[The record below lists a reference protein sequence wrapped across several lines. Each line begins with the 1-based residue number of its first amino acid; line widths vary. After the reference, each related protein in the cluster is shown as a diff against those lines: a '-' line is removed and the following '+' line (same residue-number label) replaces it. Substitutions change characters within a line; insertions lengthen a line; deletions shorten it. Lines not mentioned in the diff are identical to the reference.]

1 MIDALLPACHEGA
14 LPFIKPFISK
24 ILVHE
29 SERINLKLF
38 TVGPVA
44 CYPEVLEAMGQQMYS
59 HRSKEYFALH
69 YETVK
74 LLQNFI
80 ETRNEVFLFSSTGTG
95 FMEASVRNCVRKS
108 MLCCING
115 SFGERFSEVATANGK
130 TVVKLEPPL
139 GEPILP
145 DVLDK
150 ALKEHPEV
158 EAVAITHNETSAGL
172 INPLKELAP
181 IAKNHGKLV
190 FVDAVSSM
198 GGTEIKV
205 DEWDIDVCFSSSQK
219 CFGVPPGLGIGS
231 VSEKSLK
238 LSETAVD
245 KGWYF
250 DFKVWEDDQKK
261 GVGTPV
267 TPAIPQIAG
276 LNTALK
282 MIEKRGGKKWYSD
295 LYKERN
301 LRIRRG
307 VEKLGLSTFPKRG
320 YESPTVNCINA
331 PEGIDGSVIYEKM
344 REKGL
349 ELAQG
354 YGLLKKKTFRIGNM
368 GYIEMS
374 DIDLMLKAL
383 SEVLSSL

>member
-1 MIDALLPACHEGA
+1 M
-14 LPFIKPFISK
+14 
-24 ILVHE
+24 
-29 SERINLKLF
+29 KLF

-44 CYPEVLEAMGQQMYS
+44 CYPEVLQAMGQQMYS

-74 LLQNFI
+74 LLQSFL

-95 FMEASVRNCVRKS
+95 FMEASVRNCVRKNI
-108 MLCCING
+108 LCCING
-115 SFGERFSEVATANGK
+115 SFGERFGEVAAANGRAVK
-130 TVVKLEPPL
+130 KLEPPL
-139 GEPILP
+139 GEPTLP
-145 DVLDK
+145 DQLDDM
-150 ALKEHPEV
+150 LRRNPEV
-158 EAVAITHNETSAGL
+158 EAVALTHNETSVGL
-172 INPLKELAP
+172 INPLKELVSV
-181 IAKNHGKLV
+181 AKNHDKLV

-198 GGTEIKV
+198 GGTEIEV
-205 DEWDIDVCFSSSQK
+205 DEWNIDVCFSSSQK

-231 VSEKSLK
+231 VSERALK

-282 MIEKRGGKKWYSD
+282 MIERKGGKKWYFD

-301 LRIRRG
+301 SRIRRG
-307 VEKLGLSTFPKRG
+307 IGRLGLSPFPRPG
-320 YESPTVNCINA
+320 FESPTVNCINS
-331 PEGIDGSVIYEKM
+331 PKEVEGPVIYEKM
-344 REKGL
+344 RERGF
-349 ELAQG
+349 ELALG
-354 YGLLKKKTFRIGNM
+354 YGSLKKNTFRIGNM
-368 GYIEMS
+368 GYVETS
-374 DIDLMLKAL
+374 DIDLMLKSL
-383 SEVLSSL
+383 EELLSSL